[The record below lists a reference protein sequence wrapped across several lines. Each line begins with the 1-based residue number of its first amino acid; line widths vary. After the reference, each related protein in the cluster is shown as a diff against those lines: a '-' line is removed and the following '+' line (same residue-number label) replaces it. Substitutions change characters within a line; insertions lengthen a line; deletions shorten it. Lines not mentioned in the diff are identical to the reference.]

1 MLSEFLLFV
10 FALIINERKNIS
22 ARKRLLTPKDQI
34 DVLISFPDKPFSD
47 KLNVFLYKQYFAK
60 TQFHKNMINFTA
72 ISKNILFKQQG
83 KRESSLR
90 RKRLVWIQH
99 YARLSTFSDTKVQI
113 LDGKDPPKIFML
125 TI

>member
-1 MLSEFLLFV
+1 MLSEFLLFF
-10 FALIINERKNIS
+10 FALINERKNIS

-60 TQFHKNMINFTA
+60 TQFYKNMINFTA

-99 YARLSTFSDTKVQI
+99 YARLSTLSDTKVQI

>member
-1 MLSEFLLFV
+1 MSFLLGFQQMLSEFLLFV
-10 FALIINERKNIS
+10 FALIINERKKLS

-60 TQFHKNMINFTA
+60 TQFYKNMINFTA

-83 KRESSLR
+83 IMLKGVKSAEKQTFVDTTLCRAVYFLR
-90 RKRLVWIQH
+90 
-99 YARLSTFSDTKVQI
+99 Y
-113 LDGKDPPKIFML
+113 
-125 TI
+125 

>member
-60 TQFHKNMINFTA
+60 TEFYKNMINFTA

-83 KRESSLR
+83 IMLKGVKSAEKQTCGYNIMPGCL
-90 RKRLVWIQH
+90 
-99 YARLSTFSDTKVQI
+99 LSPI
-113 LDGKDPPKIFML
+113 LKCRYWMGRIRQRFL
-125 TI
+125 C

>member
-60 TQFHKNMINFTA
+60 TQFYKNMINFTA

-83 KRESSLR
+83 IMLKGVKSAEKQTFVDTTLCRAVYFLR
-90 RKRLVWIQH
+90 
-99 YARLSTFSDTKVQI
+99 Y
-113 LDGKDPPKIFML
+113 
-125 TI
+125 

>member
-72 ISKNILFKQQG
+72 ISKNILFNQQG
-83 KRESSLR
+83 KGSQ
-90 RKRLVWIQH
+90 VCG
-99 YARLSTFSDTKVQI
+99 
-113 LDGKDPPKIFML
+113 GKDLCGYNIMPGCLLSPILKCRYWMGRIRQRFL
-125 TI
+125 C